1 MGAGERLCQVLLILV
16 IRTYTITARRSGS
29 VNRTLQLMATSPS
42 HAILVAAELLP
53 GWLLSVPSLTP
64 EWQ

>member
-1 MGAGERLCQVLLILV
+1 MGTSSFTESVLH
-16 IRTYTITARRSGS
+16 TFTITARRAGS
-29 VNRTLQLMATSPS
+29 VNRTLRLMATSPA